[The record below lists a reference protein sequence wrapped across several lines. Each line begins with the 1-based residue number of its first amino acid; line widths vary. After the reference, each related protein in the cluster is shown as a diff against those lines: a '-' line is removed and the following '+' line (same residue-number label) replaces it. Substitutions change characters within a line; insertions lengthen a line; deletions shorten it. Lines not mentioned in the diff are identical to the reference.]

1 MARRACGRGAEAEA
15 SLSESHDTV
24 QAMKLP
30 GAHSSAQAQS
40 CRNAAPAYL
49 ALALSPILAVAF
61 AGLKAHVALAAN
73 TARVVVRSAGK
84 LPVSSTLPLGVIATD
99 PVLQQVLSQDF
110 QVAGRL
116 AGASATSE
124 VTITVTMT
132 RQALEPGLS
141 LEQIARGDAAA
152 LALLQQLGVKPPP
165 LPEQIAQD
173 QDDHDDDRDDTNEMN
188 AAEGNTNTRND
199 VNRYEQQG
207 QIPQRPIPLGGPMGF
222 PMSQWPVPP
231 ATAQERSTL
240 PSYMQP
246 YNQTSDPRE
255 RARREREESAIYE
268 TIFVAHASAG
278 SGAFTVIAVAQP
290 GFNAHEVRKLIAEE
304 IANGVLH

>member
-1 MARRACGRGAEAEA
+1 
-15 SLSESHDTV
+15 
-24 QAMKLP
+24 MKLP
-30 GAHSSAQAQS
+30 GAHSGARSRSSTNGAL
-40 CRNAAPAYL
+40 AYL
-49 ALALSPILAVAF
+49 ALALSPILAVAS
-61 AGLKAHVALAAN
+61 AEMKAHAAN

-84 LPVSSTLPLGVIATD
+84 LPAFSTMPLGVIATD

-124 VTITVTMT
+124 LTITVTLT
-132 RQALEPGLS
+132 HQALEPGLS

-152 LALLQQLGVKPPP
+152 LTLLKQLGVKPPP
-165 LPEQIAQD
+165 LPEQVAQD
-173 QDDHDDDRDDTNEMN
+173 QDDQDDDRDDTDEMN
-188 AAEGNTNTRND
+188 AAEGNTNARND

-207 QIPQRPIPLGGPMGF
+207 QVLQRSMPLGGPMGF

-246 YNQTSDPRE
+246 YNQAIDPRE
-255 RARREREESAIYE
+255 QAQREREESAIYP
-268 TIFVAHASAG
+268 TIFVARATAG
-278 SGAFTVIAVAQP
+278 SGELTVIAVAQP
-290 GFNAHEVRKLIAEE
+290 GFDPHEVRKLIAEE